1 MLVNAEFEP
10 TNAPLRLI
18 NPRLGVINALRLTDA
33 APELTDARPEV
44 IAAWLGRPD
53 PPCALINDRLRRTN
67 NRAAFRGDRTVF
79 GGDEFREVFIREF
92 NSSKGSSVVE
102 RVHCLGNSFFGEF
115 IVWANDMPALLAGY

>member
-1 MLVNAEFEP
+1 MLVNAEFEA

-92 NSSKGSSVVE
+92 NSSKGSSLFG
-102 RVHCLGNSFFGEF
+102 RMTCLLCWLG
-115 IVWANDMPALLAGY
+115 IR